1 MPEMNS
7 SEEQETD
14 LVYIDEADLAAV
26 HGGGVGHHQTHG
38 HATAD

>member
-14 LVYIDEADLAAV
+14 LAYIDEADLAAV
-26 HGGGVGHHQTHG
+26 HGGGVGNHQTHG
-38 HATAD
+38 HATTD